1 MQAKKNVDFF
11 TGESSFSVDKDVGRA
26 MLTGYVYLN
35 RSRDDRCVS
44 SVVQL
49 TTSRMSQLTC
59 LLDRDSTKLIF
70 TFLLNR
76 VNTITGRRYGDDPS
90 ILAWETGNELQHNFK
105 GNLPAPGDWTGE
117 SA

>member
-1 MQAKKNVDFF
+1 MREQHCTIPNGENVAADLP
-11 TGESSFSVDKDVGRA
+11 A
-26 MLTGYVYLN
+26 
-35 RSRDDRCVS
+35 RSDR
-44 SVVQL
+44 
-49 TTSRMSQLTC
+49 
-59 LLDRDSTKLIF
+59 TKLIF